1 MMSILGSVLPN
12 LYLWI
17 WLAAAIVI
25 LRATSGKRTLRRVGV
40 LLLIISWLAG
50 SRPVVDVI
58 LHPLEG
64 AFDRPSVDE
73 LRRLEVRDVV
83 VLGGGGYPLA
93 GEQLSSA
100 LSHASTHRFLGG
112 VELCSRLGPDCRL
125 VFSGAAGRAH
135 RDIATAEIMRK
146 LADRLL
152 PETVILSEVRSG
164 STAEHPAEVEPL
176 LASEAGFAL
185 VTSAYHMPR
194 AMRSFRRAGL
204 EPIAFPVDSL
214 SQGETAWMD
223 WLPSSQSFWNL
234 NVGLR
239 EYFAVVLYAIMGW

>member
-1 MMSILGSVLPN
+1 M
-12 LYLWI
+12 
-17 WLAAAIVI
+17 
-25 LRATSGKRTLRRVGV
+25 
-40 LLLIISWLAG
+40 
-50 SRPVVDVI
+50 
-58 LHPLEG
+58 
-64 AFDRPSVDE
+64 
-73 LRRLEVRDVV
+73 
-83 VLGGGGYPLA
+83 
-93 GEQLSSA
+93 
-100 LSHASTHRFLGG
+100 
-112 VELCSRLGPDCRL
+112 
-125 VFSGAAGRAH
+125 VFSGAAGRTH

-146 LADRLL
+146 LAGAFL

-164 STAEHPAEVEPL
+164 STAEHPADVGPL
-176 LASEAGFAL
+176 LESEGRFAL

-214 SQGETAWMD
+214 SQGDTAWMD